1 MNAKPAKARSLKAAQ
16 LLRDRT
22 RTQRAASRIRRNG
35 SASLATHGIAQGLTP
50 RQAASVASSLRT
62 AARKLHLIGTT
73 ARVHAGRRMRTTTR
87 YTPAQVA
94 LAAAIYKPR
103 VQAYKIAAARLV
115 LAA

>member
-1 MNAKPAKARSLKAAQ
+1 MNASARTARR

-35 SASLATHGIAQGLTP
+35 QASLATHAIAQGLTP
-50 RQAASVASSLRT
+50 RQASSVASSLRT
-62 AARKLHLIGTT
+62 AAKKLHLVGTT

-87 YTPAQVA
+87 YTPQQVA
-94 LAAAIYKPR
+94 LAAAVYKPR
-103 VQAYKIAAARLV
+103 IAAYKTVALRLA